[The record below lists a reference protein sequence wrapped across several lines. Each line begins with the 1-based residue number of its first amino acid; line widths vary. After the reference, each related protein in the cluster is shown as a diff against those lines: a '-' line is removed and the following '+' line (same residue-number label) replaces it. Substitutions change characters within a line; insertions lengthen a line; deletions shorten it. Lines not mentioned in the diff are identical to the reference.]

1 MSLLISLTFPSHM
14 KSYNPS
20 LFHQNKPTNKQN
32 YTKTLFKLV
41 EVFMAKEYPTMT
53 EDIYLSIVCF
63 QIF

>member
-1 MSLLISLTFPSHM
+1 M